1 MNLKAPA
8 KLPQADD
15 ARALAFFFEHQS
27 SIFRRTDRL
36 FAVLLPLQWLAA
48 IFVAYFISPQLWSQ
62 NPLETP
68 NNVRLA
74 FIFGGL
80 IIAVPTLLTLV
91 LPGET
96 ITRYA
101 VAVAQML
108 LSALLIHLS
117 GGRVETHFHIFGSLA
132 FLSFYRDWKIL
143 IPATLVTALDH
154 IFRGYYYPL
163 SIYGSVSG
171 NEWRWA
177 EHLGWTL
184 FEVTVLIISIQKTV
198 FKMWQNSFRNAAVEA
213 KEEKYRAVV
222 EQTDNGIALIEPE
235 NLQVIECNEA
245 FSRLL
250 GCSSIDEAKNYKAK
264 NLECQNDWLQR
275 NRLLDIHTSQ
285 SSFVSTD
292 KKIRQRDGTEIP
304 VETTV
309 NLISYAG
316 RRVFCVNLKD
326 ITERKHAEAEI
337 ARLAIVAQKTQN
349 AVLITDTDG
358 IIRWVNR
365 GFSSLT
371 DYDYDEAVGRSGYF
385 LLGEKTDKSAAE
397 TIKTAIQTQNPFS
410 GEVYGYGK
418 NGKEFWIS
426 ISITPWR
433 DERDE
438 FQGFVSI
445 LTDITERKIIEE
457 ELRRAQDE
465 LENRV
470 AQRTAEL
477 SEAQQFLRKVV
488 DSVPN
493 LIFVKDSQRRYKLAN
508 KAVAEFHGTTIENLI
523 GNTFTDFSSEKNVIE
538 NIADDESKLIENL
551 TEATSREE
559 KFTDAQGNS
568 RWMHAV
574 KVPME
579 ISGDN
584 SRYILGIVT
593 DLTERKELENRLRH
607 SQKMESIGQLAAG
620 IAHEINTPTQYVSD
634 NTLFVRD
641 SFSSI
646 KELLEKY
653 NELLNVAKVTNLDRK
668 LVTEIEDRIERC
680 DLDFLLEEVPQA
692 VEQSLEGVLR
702 ISKIV
707 QSMRT
712 FAHPG
717 AMEKQPTDI
726 NKAIESTV
734 LVAHNEWKYVAELET
749 AYDATLPLVPCLLD
763 EFNRV
768 ILNMVINATH
778 SISEVVGKDPRVRGK
793 LTIKTKRIGD
803 EWVEIQISDTGT
815 GIPPEVQNRIFDPFF
830 TTKEVGKGT
839 GQGLAIS
846 HNVIVEKHGG
856 EITFET
862 ERGFGTTF
870 SIRLPLKTEELPDE
884 EFVIV

>member
-48 IFVAYFISPQLWSQ
+48 IFLAYFISPYLWRQ
-62 NPLETP
+62 DTIDKPD
-68 NNVRLA
+68 NVRLA
-74 FIFGGL
+74 FVFGGL
-80 IIAVPTLLTLV
+80 IIALPTFLTLV

-96 ITRYA
+96 ITRYT
-101 VAVAQML
+101 VAIAQML

-143 IPATLVTALDH
+143 IPATFITAFDH
-154 IFRGYYYPL
+154 IFRGHYYPF
-163 SIYGSVSG
+163 SIYGSFEG
-171 NEWRWA
+171 NEWRWV

-184 FEVTVLIISIQKTV
+184 FEVTVLIISIKKTV

-250 GCSSIDEAKNYKAK
+250 GCDSIDEAKNYKAK

-275 NRLLDIHTSQ
+275 NRLVDIHTSH
-285 SSFVSTD
+285 SFISTD
-292 KKIRQRDGTEIP
+292 KKILQPDGTEIP

-316 RRVFCVNLKD
+316 RKVFCVNLKD

-349 AVLITDTDG
+349 AVLITDTYG

-365 GFSSLT
+365 GFTSLT
-371 DYDYDEAVGRSGYF
+371 DYDYDEAVGKSGYF
-385 LLGEKTDKSAAE
+385 LLGEKSDDYVTE
-397 TIKTAIQTQNPFS
+397 TIRTAIQTQNPFS

-426 ISITPWR
+426 LSITPWR

-465 LENRV
+465 LEHRV
-470 AQRTAEL
+470 AKRTAEL
-477 SEAQQFLRKVV
+477 SEAQEFLRKVV

-493 LIFVKDSQRRYKLAN
+493 LIFVKDAHGRYKLAN
-508 KAVAEFHGTTIENLI
+508 KAVAEFHGTTIDKLI
-523 GNTFTDFSSEKNVIE
+523 GKTFANFSAEKHVIK
-538 NIADDESKLIENL
+538 NIIDDESSLIGNL
-551 TEATSREE
+551 TEAVSREE
-559 KFTDAQGNS
+559 KFTDAHGNS

-641 SFSSI
+641 SFADI
-646 KELLEKY
+646 RELLKKY
-653 NELLNVAKVTNLDRK
+653 NELLNLAKVTNLDRK
-668 LVTEIEDRIERC
+668 LVIEIENKIEKC
-680 DLDFLLEEVPQA
+680 DLDFLMEEVPNA
-692 VEQSLEGVLR
+692 VEQSLEGVSR
-702 ISKIV
+702 IAKIV

-749 AYDATLPLVPCLLD
+749 AYDTSLPLVPCLLD

-778 SISEVVGKDPRVRGK
+778 SIAEVVGKDPRSRGK
-793 LTIKTKRIGD
+793 ISITTRRIGD
-803 EWVEIQISDTGT
+803 EWAEIQISDTGA
-815 GIPPEVQNRIFDPFF
+815 GIPAEVQNRIFDPFF

-870 SIRLPLKTEELPDE
+870 SIRLPLKPEEFPDE
-884 EFVIV
+884 DFVIV